1 MEAITLTIPGV
12 PIAQPRQRHRT
23 YQVGQRTCTAN
34 YTPARHPVQQWKA
47 AVAVAWSEEVDG
59 GPLEGPLRLE
69 VAFVLPRPKRLLTRK
84 WREVLAWH
92 AARPDADNLL
102 KAVKDSLTG
111 LAWRDDSQV
120 CQVYAEK
127 RYANADEQPHAT
139 ITVMEVN

>member
-59 GPLEGPLRLE
+59 APLEGPLHLG
-69 VAFVLPRPKRLLTRK
+69 VQFVLPRPKRLLTKR
-84 WREVLAWH
+84 WRDLLVWH
-92 AARPDADNLL
+92 DKKPDCDNLL
-102 KAVKDSLTG
+102 KAVKDALNN

-120 CQVYAEK
+120 CQVYVEK
-127 RYANADEQPHAT
+127 RYAAADEMPHA
-139 ITVMEVN
+139 VVEVREVP